1 MLEKTY
7 KYMYEYDLYKIYTRC
22 FVTLIFSRTKKNER
36 VIYVIQNAGQ
46 KLLSGQQDWV
56 VKICDSIHV

>member
-1 MLEKTY
+1 
-7 KYMYEYDLYKIYTRC
+7 MYEYDLYKIYTRC

>member
-1 MLEKTY
+1 MLEKIY
-7 KYMYEYDLYKIYTRC
+7 KYMYEYDLYKMLCNID
-22 FVTLIFSRTKKNER
+22 IFKKKNKNER

-46 KLLSGQQDWV
+46 KILSGQQDWV